1 MSMIEILCPLLRLF
15 NLENWLTLVVMVWV
29 NGEILDFVRI
39 LLQLG
44 FLGGRYTLVT
54 HFLGVNFTPFL
65 TDFWAH
71 TCGLTP

>member
-1 MSMIEILCPLLRLF
+1 MSMVEILCPLLRLF

-44 FLGGRYTLVT
+44 FLRRRYTLVT
-54 HFLGVNFTPFL
+54 HFFG
-65 TDFWAH
+65 
-71 TCGLTP
+71 G

>member
-1 MSMIEILCPLLRLF
+1 MSMVEILCPLLRLF

-44 FLGGRYTLVT
+44 FLRRRYTLVT
-54 HFLGVNFTPFL
+54 HF
-65 TDFWAH
+65 FW
-71 TCGLTP
+71 G